1 MSEGGPVKDKDCT
14 VMEGTDHVESYE
26 PRIDFGF
33 TFEFRGH
40 LKNFRREMT
49 WWISALI
56 ALLWSLC

>member
-26 PRIDFGF
+26 PRMHFGV

-40 LKNFRREMT
+40 LKIFRR
-49 WWISALI
+49 
-56 ALLWSLC
+56 